1 MVTHQLENYAR
12 QSLFDALAGLFIRP
26 EDSSALPRWGKALTA
41 AAGLASEYGLD
52 ASTFEKAA
60 RAEQPSAEAL
70 AREYAKLFLGVGE
83 ITLPLSESAWTSEK
97 HLLSQKAQLDVRRAY
112 ADAGVACSG
121 FMGLPDDH
129 IGIELGFMAVLIL
142 KEDLAAASDFFSEHP
157 ARWLPALAK
166 ALCEHP
172 DARFYR
178 SVGPVLAALCEE
190 EKYLRH
196 TAGR

>member
-26 EDSSALPRWGKALTA
+26 EDDSALPRWNKALTA

-52 ASTFEKAA
+52 AAPYEKAA
-60 RAEQPSAEAL
+60 KAEQPSAEDL
-70 AREYAKLFLGVGE
+70 SREYAKLFLGVGE
-83 ITLPLSESAWTSEK
+83 ITLPLCESAWTSEK
-97 HLLSQKAQLDVRRAY
+97 HLLSQKAQLDVRKAY
-112 ADAGVACSG
+112 SDAGVACSG

-129 IGIELGFMAVLIL
+129 IGIELGFMAVQIL
-142 KEDLAAASDFFSEHP
+142 REDLRAASDFFSEHP

-166 ALCEHP
+166 ALSEHP

-178 SVGPVLAALCEE
+178 TVAPVLTALCEE
-190 EKYLRH
+190 EKFLRH
-196 TAGR
+196 TARR